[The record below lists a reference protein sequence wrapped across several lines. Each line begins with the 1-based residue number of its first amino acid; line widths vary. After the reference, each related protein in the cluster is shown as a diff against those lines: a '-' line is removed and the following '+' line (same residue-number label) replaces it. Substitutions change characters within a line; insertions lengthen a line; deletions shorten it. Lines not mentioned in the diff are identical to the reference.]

1 MTSDQRERR
10 ELSLMQKL
18 SSPEESAPPWRLLT
32 AALTLAAMLV
42 CLTVI
47 GPALASLL
55 LGSQQAT
62 SDLLMLSWALGMGA
76 TALFVLINRRG
87 SADSWQSLRLDLR
100 MDRRGPPLP
109 LIALLGVA
117 IALFINL
124 LISLP
129 SGQFLPLPE
138 VYGIGAGGPGVLIVA
153 ALLLVFLQPLAETL
167 VFQALLLPSLRWT
180 LGPWRGLLAACL
192 VFLLLHLIVFFA
204 PWQAIYSAPWY
215 GLAYPFS
222 VCLAFSLLRVHS
234 GSSLSVLVARISAG
248 LIFLLTSMALTGF

>member
-1 MTSDQRERR
+1 MTSDQRDRR
-10 ELSLMQKL
+10 EMSLMQKL
-18 SSPEESAPPWRLLT
+18 SSPEEYAPPWRLLT
-32 AALTLAAMLV
+32 ATLILAAMLV

-62 SDLLMLSWALGMGA
+62 PDLLILSWALGMGA

-87 SADSWQSLRLDLR
+87 NADSWGALRLS
-100 MDRRGPPLP
+100 RRGPPLP

-117 IALFINL
+117 ISLFINL
-124 LISLP
+124 IISLP

-138 VYGIGAGGPGVLIVA
+138 VYGIGAGGPIGVIVA

-180 LGPWRGLLAACL
+180 LGPWRGLVAVCL
-192 VFLLLHLIVFFA
+192 VFVLLHLVVFFA
-204 PWQAIYSAPWY
+204 PWQSIYSAPWY

-222 VCLAFSLLRVHS
+222 VCFAFNLLRVHT
-234 GSSLSVLVARISAG
+234 GSSLSVLVARVSAG
-248 LIFLLTSMALTGF
+248 LIFLLTSMALTGL

>member
-1 MTSDQRERR
+1 
-10 ELSLMQKL
+10 MQKL

-32 AALTLAAMLV
+32 AALVLAAMLV
-42 CLTVI
+42 CLVLI

-62 SDLLMLSWALGMGA
+62 PDLLMLSWAIGMGA

-87 SADSWQSLRLDLR
+87 SVDSWGALRLSR
-100 MDRRGPPLP
+100 HGPPLP

-124 LISLP
+124 FISLL

-138 VYGIGAGGPGVLIVA
+138 VYGIGAGGAIGVIVA

-180 LGPWRGLLAACL
+180 LGPWRGLLAVCL
-192 VFLLLHLIVFFA
+192 VFVLLHSSVFFA
-204 PWQAIYSAPWY
+204 PWQSIYSAPWH
-215 GLAYPFS
+215 GLAYPISTCF
-222 VCLAFSLLRVHS
+222 AFSLLKVYT

-248 LIFLLTSMALTGF
+248 LIFLLTSMALTGL

>member
-18 SSPEESAPPWRLLT
+18 SLPEESAPPWSLLT
-32 AALTLAAMLV
+32 ATMILAAMLV
-42 CLTVI
+42 CLIVM

-55 LGSQQAT
+55 LGKQQAT
-62 SDLLMLSWALGMGA
+62 PGLLMLSWALGMGA
-76 TALFVLINRRG
+76 TALFVLANRRG
-87 SADSWQSLRLDLR
+87 NADSWRSLRLS
-100 MDRRGPPLP
+100 RRGPPLP

-117 IALFINL
+117 ISLFINL
-124 LISLP
+124 IISLP

-138 VYGIGAGGPGVLIVA
+138 IYGIGAQGPMGLIVA

-180 LGPWRGLLAACL
+180 LGPWRGVVAACL
-192 VFLLLHLIVFFA
+192 VFVLLHLIVFFA
-204 PWQAIYSAPWY
+204 PWQSIYSAPWY
-215 GLAYPFS
+215 GLAYPFI
-222 VCLAFSLLRVHS
+222 VCLAFSLLRVHT

-248 LIFLLTSMALTGF
+248 LIFLLTGMALTGF